1 METFWITALTCFF
14 IWISYKWYANSRVLP
29 PGPWNLPIVGYL
41 TWLNPQLPYITLT
54 ELSRKYGPIYGI
66 YLGNIYTVVISDVKI
81 IKKTFNK
88 DATSGR
94 APLYLT
100 HGIMKGFGLICA
112 EGELWKDQRKFVH
125 NTLRGLGAARVG
137 HNRTNIQNL
146 IMHNVSD
153 FVQYIKSQGKQVTL
167 DPLEPL
173 RHSLGSVIN
182 QLVFGKSWS
191 RDDKLWKWLQHLQE
205 EGTKHIGVAGP
216 LNFLP
221 FLRFLPTFSETIKF
235 LIEGKQKTHKIY
247 EKLISEQQF
256 LEKTPENN
264 FIQAFLNERSRRQDD
279 DKEKFYNDEQFHH
292 LLADIFGAS
301 LDTTLATLRWY
312 LLYLAVYPEVQNKI
326 RKHLTDILGTNLP
339 TLDDLSSLPYME
351 ASIAEVQ
358 RIRSVVPVGIPHG
371 TLEEMNIEGYSIPKG
386 TMIVPLQWAIHMNPD
401 TWKDPQCFKPERFIN
416 EEGKFFKPEA
426 FIPFQAGKRMCV
438 GDELARMFMFLYG
451 ATLIQNFTISCE
463 NIETDLTGECGIT
476 LTPKQHELIFSS
488 L

>member
-1 METFWITALTCFF
+1 M
-14 IWISYKWYANSRVLP
+14 
-29 PGPWNLPIVGYL
+29 
-41 TWLNPQLPYITLT
+41 
-54 ELSRKYGPIYGI
+54 
-66 YLGNIYTVVISDVKI
+66 
-81 IKKTFNK
+81 
-88 DATSGR
+88 SG
-94 APLYLT
+94 
-100 HGIMKGFGLICA
+100 
-112 EGELWKDQRKFVH
+112 
-125 NTLRGLGAARVG
+125 
-137 HNRTNIQNL
+137 
-146 IMHNVSD
+146 
-153 FVQYIKSQGKQVTL
+153 
-167 DPLEPL
+167 
-173 RHSLGSVIN
+173 
-182 QLVFGKSWS
+182 
-191 RDDKLWKWLQHLQE
+191 
-205 EGTKHIGVAGP
+205 
-216 LNFLP
+216 
-221 FLRFLPTFSETIKF
+221 RFLPTFSETIKF

-426 FIPFQAGKRMCV
+426 FIPFQAGR
-438 GDELARMFMFLYG
+438 F
-451 ATLIQNFTISCE
+451 
-463 NIETDLTGECGIT
+463 
-476 LTPKQHELIFSS
+476 LIFVYF
-488 L
+488 